1 MNNRLAL
8 IIEDDPDLA
17 VIFAEALKA
26 AGFEIEIIQ
35 DGKVALSR
43 LAETY
48 PAVVVLD
55 LQLPHTSGEQV
66 LRQIRTDSR
75 LAKTRVII
83 ASANSL
89 MAESLRADA
98 DLTLIKPIS
107 FSQLRDLAIRLRPPE
122 LSN

>member
-1 MNNRLAL
+1 MNDRLAL

-17 VIFAEALKA
+17 FIFAEALKA

-35 DGKVALSR
+35 DGKLALSR
-43 LAETY
+43 LANTN
-48 PAVVVLD
+48 PTVVVLD
-55 LQLPHTSGEQV
+55 LQLPHASGEQI

-75 LAKTRVII
+75 LMKTRVII

-89 MAESLRADA
+89 MAESLRAEA

-107 FSQLRDLAIRLRPPE
+107 FSQLRDLAIRLRPSE
-122 LSN
+122 LSD

>member
-17 VIFAEALKA
+17 FIFAEALKA

-35 DGKVALSR
+35 DGQLALSR
-43 LAETY
+43 LADTY

-55 LQLPHTSGEQV
+55 LQLPHASGEQI

-75 LAKTRVII
+75 LVKTRVII

-107 FSQLRDLAIRLRPPE
+107 FSQLRDLAVRLRPPD
-122 LSN
+122 

>member
-1 MNNRLAL
+1 MNDRLAL

-17 VIFAEALKA
+17 FIFAEALKA

-35 DGKVALSR
+35 DGKLALLR
-43 LAETY
+43 LADTY

-55 LQLPHTSGEQV
+55 LQLPHASGEQI

-75 LAKTRVII
+75 LVKTRVII

-89 MAESLRADA
+89 MAEALRADA

-107 FSQLRDLAIRLRPPE
+107 FSQLRDLAIRLRPSE
-122 LSN
+122 LSD